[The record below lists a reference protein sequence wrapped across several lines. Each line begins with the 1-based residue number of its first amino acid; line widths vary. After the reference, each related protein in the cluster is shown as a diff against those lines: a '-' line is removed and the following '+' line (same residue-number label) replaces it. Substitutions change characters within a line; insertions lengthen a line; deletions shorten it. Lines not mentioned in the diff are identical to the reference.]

1 LDQES
6 TAGFGDPVVIPP
18 RGANKRFVIPL
29 AFTAIWLSIGLMVQ
43 AESEDF
49 MSDQE
54 QGGRKN
60 ITLGA
65 MFREEIKQQEGV
77 KELKNGIL
85 YRAEEAGTGKT
96 PKLSDRVKV
105 WYEGR
110 RVNGDVFDQVKE
122 QETRE
127 FRLNR
132 DVVQGWQEVV
142 PLMRE
147 GDKWE
152 VVIPSHLAYGAKGNP
167 SGKIGPNETLIFRIK
182 LVRVV
187 DVVQNGASPV
197 SP

>member
-1 LDQES
+1 MFPGK
-6 TAGFGDPVVIPP
+6 A
-18 RGANKRFVIPL
+18 KRLLMVSFAFV
-29 AFTAIWLSIGLMVQ
+29 AIWLSIGLMVH

-49 MSDQE
+49 LNDQE

-60 ITLGA
+60 ITMGA
-65 MFREEIKQQEGV
+65 MFREEFKQQEGV

-85 YRAEEAGTGKT
+85 YRAEETGTGKT

-110 RVNGDVFDQVKE
+110 RVNGDIFDQVKDK
-122 QETRE
+122 ETRE

-187 DVVQNGASPV
+187 DVLGVGGSP
-197 SP
+197 PAP